1 MNTDTIYSLVTA
13 PINQNIAI
21 IRISGSDSKKIF
33 TIITNIKETEIIGN
47 KAYNKNVLVN
57 NKIIDNAL
65 FIFFRNPNSFTGED
79 VLEIQTHGNLIV
91 INKIIKLLEKL
102 NLRQAEPGEFSRRAY
117 LNNKIN
123 LMQAEAINSLIFA
136 NSEIVQ
142 NTSSDL
148 LSGKTSSNLKDIRD
162 DILSI
167 IATIEM
173 SVDYPEFDESRK
185 VTDKKIKQELNKINK
200 NLSSTFDN
208 SNKLSTIENG
218 IKIAIVGKPNVGKSS
233 LLNAILK
240 KEKAIV
246 FDMPGTTRDIVE
258 GEFYMDGLT
267 YKIIDTAGIRKT
279 NEAVESIG
287 INIAIKQISQADIVL
302 VIIDNSKKVSKQD
315 LSIIDKAKN
324 KNHIIVLN
332 KTDLNKNLNE
342 YKNSVKISAKNNDI
356 NELIKAIK
364 KETRNIIPKSTNNL
378 LLGERQI
385 NLIEKTVTLLNN
397 IIDSISQTPVL
408 DLIVEDLKE
417 IYNLLGEAVGEKV
430 DINILDKIF
439 SKFCLGK

>member
-1 MNTDTIYSLVTA
+1 MV
-13 PINQNIAI
+13 
-21 IRISGSDSKKIF
+21 
-33 TIITNIKETEIIGN
+33 
-47 KAYNKNVLVN
+47 
-57 NKIIDNAL
+57 
-65 FIFFRNPNSFTGED
+65 
-79 VLEIQTHGNLIV
+79 
-91 INKIIKLLEKL
+91 
-102 NLRQAEPGEFSRRAY
+102 
-117 LNNKIN
+117 
-123 LMQAEAINSLIFA
+123 
-136 NSEIVQ
+136 
-142 NTSSDL
+142 
-148 LSGKTSSNLKDIRD
+148 
-162 DILSI
+162 
-167 IATIEM
+167 
-173 SVDYPEFDESRK
+173 
-185 VTDKKIKQELNKINK
+185 

>member
-218 IKIAIVGKPNVGKSS
+218 KFIKY
-233 LLNAILK
+233 
-240 KEKAIV
+240 
-246 FDMPGTTRDIVE
+246 F
-258 GEFYMDGLT
+258 
-267 YKIIDTAGIRKT
+267 
-279 NEAVESIG
+279 
-287 INIAIKQISQADIVL
+287 
-302 VIIDNSKKVSKQD
+302 
-315 LSIIDKAKN
+315 
-324 KNHIIVLN
+324 
-332 KTDLNKNLNE
+332 
-342 YKNSVKISAKNNDI
+342 
-356 NELIKAIK
+356 
-364 KETRNIIPKSTNNL
+364 
-378 LLGERQI
+378 
-385 NLIEKTVTLLNN
+385 
-397 IIDSISQTPVL
+397 
-408 DLIVEDLKE
+408 
-417 IYNLLGEAVGEKV
+417 
-430 DINILDKIF
+430 
-439 SKFCLGK
+439 